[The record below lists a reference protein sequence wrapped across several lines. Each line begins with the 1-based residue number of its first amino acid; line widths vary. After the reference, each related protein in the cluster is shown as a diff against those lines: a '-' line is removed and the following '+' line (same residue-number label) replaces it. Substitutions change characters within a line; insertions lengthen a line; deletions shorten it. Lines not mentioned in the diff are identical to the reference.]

1 MTMHQSKGLEFPNV
15 FVINVFE
22 GGIPSHR
29 ACECEMDDDVT
40 GREEIEEE
48 RRLMYVAC
56 TRAEKRLYLTESEGY
71 SWMSGGNK
79 IPSRFIDEIPTN
91 LINYKKTEYRW

>member
-1 MTMHQSKGLEFPNV
+1 M

-29 ACECEMDDDVT
+29 ACETEMDDDVT

-71 SWMSGGNK
+71 SWMSGGDK